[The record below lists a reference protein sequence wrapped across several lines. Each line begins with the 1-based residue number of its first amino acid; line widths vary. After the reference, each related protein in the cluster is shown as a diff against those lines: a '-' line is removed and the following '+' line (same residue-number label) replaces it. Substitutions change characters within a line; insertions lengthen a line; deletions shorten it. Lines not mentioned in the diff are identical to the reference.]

1 MNAVQ
6 KQNQNAFKSMLEA
19 CSDRLASVLPKHI
32 TADRMIRTALVAA
45 NTNPAILNCTQE
57 SVISCLLKAGSLGL
71 AVDGTIGSAYLVPYK
86 SKCELIIGYRG
97 LIDLAR
103 RSGQISTIGAHL
115 VHANDTFS
123 VRYGTDPDITHEPLL
138 FGERGEVIGAYA
150 VAKLTD
156 GSTQAEFMTVG
167 QIEDIRKRSK
177 AGNNG
182 PWKTDWGEM
191 ARKTVVRRLS
201 KYLPLSAEIQ
211 TQLQSDDEVAG
222 IIDVNVTAPPP
233 PAIEEGQADA
243 FDEEALEEE
252 LAAISAA
259 LDEAEE
265 PGDLRPLIDRIKA
278 LPKENREAYQAAYVT
293 RKAELAAAMK
303 DEEGEG

>member
-71 AVDGTIGSAYLVPYK
+71 AVDGTIGSAYLVPYGK
-86 SKCELIIGYRG
+86 KCELIIGYRG

-123 VRYGTDPDITHEPLL
+123 VRYGTDPDITHEPEL
-138 FGERGEVIGAYA
+138 FGERGKVIGAYA

-177 AGNNG
+177 AGDNG
-182 PWKTDWGEM
+182 PWVSDWGEM

-211 TQLQSDDEVAG
+211 TELQSDDEVAG
-222 IIDVNVTAPPP
+222 IIDVSVTAPPAP
-233 PAIEEGQADA
+233 
-243 FDEEALEEE
+243 ALENADDVPD
-252 LAAISAA
+252 AAALEDEMSSISAA
-259 LDEAEE
+259 LDDAQE
-265 PGDLRPLIDRIKA
+265 PGDLRPLVDRIKA

-303 DEEGEG
+303 DEGGES